1 MHIPINGIDLGEA
14 MKTSNRG
21 LLLMGV
27 TLCAL
32 GLAPSVQAQ
41 TPGAAPAAS
50 APTADPTS
58 LDEIIVTANRREENL
73 QKASLSIEALS
84 RGAAGAVLVERDR
97 RVARVAEANLEA
109 LGAAGDAE
117 VLCSPAGAAADRLA
131 GEGREFDLVFLDPPY
146 AEAREL
152 LAGLAPALGEITAPG
167 GRIVVESDRRDAP
180 GLDLPMVH
188 ERRYGDT
195 TIRIFSA
202 RE

>member
-1 MHIPINGIDLGEA
+1 MMRVIAGRFGGRKLQSPP
-14 MKTSNRG
+14 RG
-21 LLLMGV
+21 
-27 TLCAL
+27 TR
-32 GLAPSVQAQ
+32 
-41 TPGAAPAAS
+41 
-50 APTADPTS
+50 PTADRVREALFSTLGPVDGLRV
-58 LDEIIVTANRREENL
+58 LDLFAGSG
-73 QKASLSIEALS
+73 ALSIEALS

-109 LGAAGDAE
+109 MGAAGDAE

-146 AEAREL
+146 AEARDL